1 MPRYSDDLRR
11 LVIEGRNDGLSYSEL
26 AGRFKMSKAGARKI
40 CVKYD
45 TTGFIVNMPKTGRPR
60 KTSQR
65 TDKRIVREI
74 AKNPLGTARTIK
86 ETLELDVST
95 RTINR
100 RLKSGGLESRLQ
112 IRKPF
117 LTAAHKKRLEFAKKY
132 INKGAGFW
140 NSILWSDESKFELIG
155 SDKRRRTWQKPDEKF
170 KEKNL
175 CKTVKHG
182 GGSILV

>member
-26 AGRFKMSKAGARKI
+26 AGRFKISKAGARKI

-117 LTAAHKKRLEFAKKY
+117 LTAAHKQKRLEFAKKH

-140 NSILWSDESKFELIG
+140 NSIL
-155 SDKRRRTWQKPDEKF
+155 
-170 KEKNL
+170 
-175 CKTVKHG
+175 
-182 GGSILV
+182 